1 MVNNSSSE
9 GLLSGLP
16 GMLRF
21 AVVVVLLLA
30 FAVLLL
36 FGLGVCSLRSGVSVV
51 GAELNYPD
59 NLILIV
65 DSCHKAPGVSTL
77 KETDVE
83 VQVRVV
89 ASSHPFLRGG
99 DDCQDIVSVPLGKP
113 LGNRTVIDMSTG
125 KTVNVVPII
134 R

>member
-1 MVNNSSSE
+1 MVNNSRSR
-9 GLLSGLP
+9 GLMFGRP
-16 GMLRF
+16 GRLGS
-21 AVVVVLLLA
+21 AVVLA
-30 FAVLLL
+30 MSLAVATLLL

-51 GAELNYPD
+51 GAELTYPD
-59 NLILIV
+59 NLMLIV

-83 VQVRVV
+83 VQVRIV

-99 DDCQDIVSVPLGKP
+99 DDCQDIVSVQLREP
-113 LGNRTVIDMSTG
+113 LGNRIVIDMSTG
-125 KTVNVVPII
+125 QTVRVIGVI